1 MGWPGSVHDNQ
12 VWSHSDAYLS
22 KEKYLSNKEYLLGDS
37 AFSASMIMVTAF
49 KKGPNAN
56 LSEEWKYFNTK
67 LAKMQI

>member
-37 AFSASMIMVTAF
+37 AFSVSMVMVPAF
-49 KKGPNAN
+49 KKGLNYT
-56 LSEEWKYFNTK
+56 LSEE
-67 LAKMQI
+67 